1 MNAAVSRQP
10 FGVLAS
16 GEAIEQV
23 TLRLP
28 SGVSCTLIS
37 YGATLTHLHAP
48 DRTGTLADVV
58 LGFDDLASYAESR
71 AYFGAIAGRF
81 ANRIA
86 RGRFALNGVTHELP
100 LNDPP
105 NHLHGGLRGF
115 DRYAWKVDVP
125 DTSRPSVQF
134 RMRSPSGDQG
144 YPGSLEVAV
153 TYTLCEPATLR
164 IEFEARTDAPTVV
177 NLTNH
182 AYFNLRGSGTILDH
196 EVTLHA
202 PHYTPS
208 DANLVPTG
216 EIAPVAGTPLDFR
229 RRKRVGRD
237 IGLLTNKPQGYDHNF
252 VLESSGQALG
262 AAANVR
268 EPSSGRTLDVWTTEP
283 GIQFYTGN
291 FLNASILGKAGR
303 IYDQYT
309 GFCLET
315 QHFPD
320 SPNQPSFPSTVLVPG
335 SVFRSQTE
343 FRFGVEA

>member
-1 MNAAVSRQP
+1 MSAAVSRRHY
-10 FGVLAS
+10 GTLAS
-16 GEAIEQV
+16 GEAIEEV

-28 SGVSCTLIS
+28 SGASCSLLS

-48 DRTGTLADVV
+48 DRAGILGDVV
-58 LGFDDLASYAESR
+58 LGFDDLPSYVAGR

-86 RGRFALNGVTHELP
+86 RGRFSLEGRTYTLP

-105 NHLHGGLRGF
+105 NHLHGGLSGF
-115 DRYAWKVDVP
+115 DRYAWRVEVP
-125 DTSRPSVQF
+125 DLSVP
-134 RMRSPSGDQG
+134 RVMLSMRSPAGDQG
-144 YPGSLEVAV
+144 YPGTLDAVV
-153 TYTLCEPATLR
+153 TYTLLEPATLR
-164 IEFEARTDAPTVV
+164 IEFEARTDQPTVV

-182 AYFNLRGSGTILDH
+182 AYFNLTGSGTILDH

-202 PHYTPS
+202 SRYTPS
-208 DANLVPTG
+208 DSALVPTG
-216 EIAPVAGTPLDFR
+216 DIVPVAGTPLDFR
-229 RRKRVGRD
+229 ERKPVGRD
-237 IGLLTNKPQGYDHNF
+237 IGRLTNTPQGYDHNF
-252 VLESSGQALG
+252 VLDSEGRAF
-262 AAANVR
+262 AAAASVVD
-268 EPSSGRTLDVWTTEP
+268 PSSGRTLEVWTSEP

-291 FLNASILGKAGR
+291 FLNPSIRGKAGR

-320 SPNQPSFPSTVLVPG
+320 SPNQPAFPSTLLRPG
-335 SVFRSQTE
+335 GVFRSSTE